1 MRFLL
6 KVGAGM
12 HIQGD
17 KIYRA
22 GEVVESKVRL
32 DRLLKNKFVYL
43 DSDTPKTVTRK
54 KIARS
59 DRKPK
64 GVRKRTRK
72 P

>member
-22 GEVVESKVRL
+22 GEVVESAVRL

-43 DSDTPKTVTRK
+43 DSDVPTDAKAKKKRRK
-54 KIARS
+54 ARS
-59 DRKPK
+59 PK
-64 GVRKRTRK
+64 RGS
-72 P
+72 